1 MKVLIPTAGVGSR
14 LGGLTEHF
22 NKALLPIGRRPVI
35 SHIIDWYP
43 PGTRFVVALGYK
55 GDHVRQYLELA
66 YPSTVFEFV
75 DVPNYDGPGSGL
87 GLTLKLC
94 RPHLDE
100 PFMFHANDSIVV
112 DRSIRFPLD
121 ADTMFLH
128 RGAADPKRY
137 RTVSVERF
145 PGSIERAASFPSTGE
160 RASFPN
166 TAERAS
172 LPSTVERASVP
183 ASRVIG
189 VHDKSQT
196 PVNGEAFDYI
206 GVAYIHDHAAF
217 CAHLDQISV
226 EIGESDYF
234 MRRLAERPV
243 RGPAATGREE
253 RPVRGPA
260 AAGRE
265 ERPVRGPAAAGRE
278 ERPVRGPAATGRDE
292 RPVRGPAATDR
303 AQRPIEGL
311 AAADVQAR
319 FVEKWYDIGNVEQY
333 RAALSDLSDFANLN
347 KPDEAIYFH
356 GSKVFKFSTDSEF
369 IRRRVERAAHLT
381 GCVPQVC
388 AQTAN
393 FYAYNHV
400 PGRLLADEPAPATD
414 FEALL
419 EWCGRTI
426 WQPVR
431 LTQSASHAFENTCF
445 RFYYDKTMDR
455 IDAFYSRHDFV
466 DRAERIN
473 GVESPPLA
481 QMLERVDW
489 PSLKRGV
496 PVLFHGDLHLE
507 NILRTDGGF
516 ALLDWRQGFGDEMRY
531 GDLYYDLAKLLHG
544 LIVNH
549 EIIRSEQFTIEHAER
564 GDVVF
569 DFHRRHGLIA
579 CERLLRGFV
588 DAQRLDWGKVSTLTA
603 LVYLNIAP
611 LHHYPYSH
619 LLYYLGKA
627 MLREMT
633 AAEPDRAA
641 ELRSTHAVGPTRT
654 APADLVQSPISNLK
668 PPHSASPAVGAS
680 GATRQPVIHADHA

>member
-35 SHIIDWYP
+35 SHIIDGYP
-43 PGTRFVVALGYK
+43 PGTRFVIALGYK

-66 YPSTVFEFV
+66 YPSTAFEFV

-100 PFMFHANDSIVV
+100 PFVFHANDSIVV

-128 RGAADPKRY
+128 RGPPDPKRY
-137 RTVSVERF
+137 RTVSIEPGESVERT
-145 PGSIERAASFPSTGE
+145 PAPISVE
-160 RASFPN
+160 RASVPVSV
-166 TAERAS
+166 ERAS
-172 LPSTVERASVP
+172 VPVSVERASVPVSVERASVPVSVERVPAPVSVERASAPVSVERASVP
-183 ASRVIG
+183 ARRIIA
-189 VHDKSQT
+189 VHDKSQS
-196 PVNGEAFDYI
+196 PIDREAFDYI
-206 GVAYIHDHAAF
+206 GVAYIHNHVAF
-217 CAHLDQISV
+217 CEHLDQISV

-234 MRRLAERPV
+234 MHRLAI
-243 RGPAATGREE
+243 G
-253 RPVRGPA
+253 
-260 AAGRE
+260 
-265 ERPVRGPAAAGRE
+265 
-278 ERPVRGPAATGRDE
+278 
-292 RPVRGPAATDR
+292 
-303 AQRPIEGL
+303 
-311 AAADVQAR
+311 VQAR

-333 RAALSDLSDFANLN
+333 RVALAELADFANLN

-356 GSKVFKFSTDSEF
+356 GSRVFKFSTDSEF
-369 IRRRVERAAHLT
+369 IRRRVERAAHLA
-381 GCVPQVC
+381 GCVPQVT
-388 AQTAN
+388 AHTAN
-393 FYAYNHV
+393 FYVYNHV

-414 FEALL
+414 FAALL
-419 EWCGRTI
+419 EWCNRTI
-426 WQPVR
+426 WRPMR
-431 LTQSASHAFENTCF
+431 LTQSAAHAFENTCF

-455 IDAFYSRHDFV
+455 LDAFYSRHDFI

-473 GVESPPLA
+473 GDETPPLA
-481 QMLERVDW
+481 ALLERVDW

-516 ALLDWRQGFGDEMRY
+516 TLLDWRQGFGDEMRY

-564 GDVVF
+564 SERSDRSTDVVF
-569 DFHRRHGLIA
+569 DFHRRHGLLA
-579 CERLLRGFV
+579 CEALLRQYV
-588 DAQRLDWGKVSTLTA
+588 DAQGLDWTRVLTLTA
-603 LVYLNIAP
+603 LIYLNIAP

-619 LLYYLGKA
+619 LLYYLGKS
-627 MLREMT
+627 MLRDLTSPASESSVTT
-633 AAEPDRAA
+633 AAADRIALASSSINLETGRLLKANPSGTALSALPSAA
-641 ELRSTHAVGPTRT
+641 
-654 APADLVQSPISNLK
+654 D
-668 PPHSASPAVGAS
+668 
-680 GATRQPVIHADHA
+680 